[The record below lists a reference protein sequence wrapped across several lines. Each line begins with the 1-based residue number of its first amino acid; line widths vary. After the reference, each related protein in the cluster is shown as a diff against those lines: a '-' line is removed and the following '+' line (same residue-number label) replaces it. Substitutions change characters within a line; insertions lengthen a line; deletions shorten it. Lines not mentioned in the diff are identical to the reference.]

1 MTMKSFIL
9 IIASIL
15 TFMFPA
21 IPVSGSNG
29 SRAVRLFS
37 DPELITGLYT
47 CFCLDKDGMLWIG
60 SDTGLLRFDG
70 NSYDVYRHDDN
81 NPGSISDN
89 RILKILCDSHG
100 NLWVG
105 TANGLNRYNPD
116 TDTFSLITLPEK
128 AFDGYIIGL
137 TEQHDGTITFLVS
150 GVGLYVID
158 HSDDMPVAVRYL
170 PNTIGEKGF
179 SILTQSPD
187 KSLYLGC
194 HNGSLCI
201 ISPNGNAELR
211 KISSDY
217 ITGIVVENDSS
228 ILISAVNDIY
238 RYDPQTD
245 RLTALTIDS
254 RSKLPVNNIT
264 CGKDGTVYV
273 ATQGSGLW
281 KIRPGSNKV
290 EKDLSLYS
298 PLHNINH
305 LKIGATYIDPNDNL
319 WIGCNFYGVG
329 MVPSTPIP
337 FFYRGIRD
345 IVSTFSGGLNTL
357 AFVGSKLLVAISNG
371 TILILNPDGS
381 LSAKAIVPTG
391 NDATSIIEGS
401 DGSALVGVA
410 NDGIYR
416 LELST
421 GKMSL
426 MLPVE
431 GKFPGIHLCM
441 ATDGDI
447 FAGVHGIGL
456 LRYNP
461 SDKSVKWYYNEE
473 YLDRLTNNYI
483 ASLHR
488 SADNKIWIGLY
499 GGLACYDCKGD
510 SLMKIDQRDFLK
522 RTTSSFEDGP
532 DGSVYMATTL
542 GLIHYHPDKGVIR
555 TYSTEDGLS
564 NHEIRS
570 LTTDLNG
577 NLWLGTMH
585 GLSCMRHGSD
595 KIISYHGGYGLY
607 EKRYPYAVTSPLDG
621 TVYFGNDAGITSL
634 RPSSV
639 TTPDL
644 NNCNI
649 KVSALYVN
657 GSRVFASS
665 MSGDRPIIDGNPLSP
680 SALHLSHKDNTLMM
694 RLSTLDFRDASNVR
708 YKWQI
713 PQLGD
718 TWTRTKPGE
727 NTITLPTLEPG
738 DYTLRLKAC
747 ENNISS
753 DVTEIR
759 IHIASPWYT
768 SDIAKVLYLLVLIA
782 IIVLS
787 FTVMKKKREEK
798 INDAKIKF
806 FMDISHDIRS
816 PVTLILSP
824 LESLLK
830 QPLDP
835 EVTAKL
841 HTMRRNA
848 HRLLSLVNQL
858 LDLRKIEKGKMR
870 LKCSPTDM
878 RSFVGELVEMYES
891 QAETK
896 HISMEFKCDD
906 ELPKVSIDRDN
917 FDKILVNLIS
927 NAIKYTPDGGNIQVR
942 LCKADD
948 DEIGKCAEIQVIDSG
963 IGLDNKTLAH
973 IFDRFYR
980 ARENHGNSASVGFGI
995 GLDLCRRL
1003 VTLHGGTISA
1013 ANRSD
1018 GTKGSVFTV
1027 RIPLYE
1033 QDTIDNQAITI
1044 GEGNSHAQADNDNK
1058 HIAGSYIPNRDTPPA
1073 STRGKVRYSA
1083 SNRRILVE
1091 DDDAELREYI
1101 KDHLS
1106 GVYRVTTA
1114 SNGAEAMK
1122 MILDNVPDLVVSDV
1136 MMPEMDGLTLL
1147 KQLKSNSRTHHVP
1160 VILLSSKSDIADRM
1174 AGWNRGADG
1183 YIGKPFDIDELD
1195 MMIDNIID
1203 NRLKLKGKFS
1213 GVQDNDDKIATPEMK
1228 GNDEALMEKIMAII
1242 NTHINDPMLN
1252 VEKLGRE
1259 VGISRAHLHR
1269 KMKELIGMTPSDFI
1283 RNIRLRRACELLK
1296 KPDVDITQV
1305 AYTLGFTSQPHF
1317 STAFKRFTG
1326 VSPTEYR
1333 TMHVQG
1339 KSPEIPE
1346 LPEIPDMPS

>member
-1 MTMKSFIL
+1 MTMKSFII

-21 IPVSGSNG
+21 IPASGSNG

-116 TDTFSLITLPEK
+116 TDTFSHITLPEK

-137 TEQHDGTITFLVS
+137 IEQHDGTVTFLVS

-170 PNTIGEKGF
+170 PNTIGERGF
-179 SILTQSPD
+179 SILAKGSD

-194 HNGSLCI
+194 HNGSMCI
-201 ISPNGNAELR
+201 ISPNGNAEFR

-254 RSKLPVNNIT
+254 HSKLPVNNIT
-264 CGKDGTVYV
+264 CGKDGTVYF
-273 ATQGSGLW
+273 GS
-281 KIRPGSNKV
+281 
-290 EKDLSLYS
+290 
-298 PLHNINH
+298 
-305 LKIGATYIDPNDNL
+305 
-319 WIGCNFYGVG
+319 
-329 MVPSTPIP
+329 
-337 FFYRGIRD
+337 
-345 IVSTFSGGLNTL
+345 
-357 AFVGSKLLVAISNG
+357 
-371 TILILNPDGS
+371 
-381 LSAKAIVPTG
+381 
-391 NDATSIIEGS
+391 
-401 DGSALVGVA
+401 
-410 NDGIYR
+410 
-416 LELST
+416 
-421 GKMSL
+421 
-426 MLPVE
+426 
-431 GKFPGIHLCM
+431 
-441 ATDGDI
+441 
-447 FAGVHGIGL
+447 
-456 LRYNP
+456 
-461 SDKSVKWYYNEE
+461 
-473 YLDRLTNNYI
+473 
-483 ASLHR
+483 
-488 SADNKIWIGLY
+488 
-499 GGLACYDCKGD
+499 
-510 SLMKIDQRDFLK
+510 
-522 RTTSSFEDGP
+522 
-532 DGSVYMATTL
+532 
-542 GLIHYHPDKGVIR
+542 
-555 TYSTEDGLS
+555 
-564 NHEIRS
+564 
-570 LTTDLNG
+570 
-577 NLWLGTMH
+577 
-585 GLSCMRHGSD
+585 
-595 KIISYHGGYGLY
+595 
-607 EKRYPYAVTSPLDG
+607 
-621 TVYFGNDAGITSL
+621 DAGITSL

-644 NNCNI
+644 NNCNV

-657 GSRVFASS
+657 GSRIFASS

-727 NTITLPTLEPG
+727 NVITLPTLEPG
-738 DYTLRLKAC
+738 NYTLRLKAC

-768 SDIAKVLYLLVLIA
+768 SDIAKALYLLVLIA

-1027 RIPLYE
+1027 RIPLYV
-1033 QDTIDNQAITI
+1033 QNTIENQAITI
-1044 GEGNSHAQADNDNK
+1044 GGVIRTPKPTTTTNISPAPTFPTATLPRPPR
-1058 HIAGSYIPNRDTPPA
+1058 AARCATRRPTVAFSWWTTMPNCVNT
-1073 STRGKVRYSA
+1073 
-1083 SNRRILVE
+1083 
-1091 DDDAELREYI
+1091 
-1101 KDHLS
+1101 
-1106 GVYRVTTA
+1106 
-1114 SNGAEAMK
+1114 
-1122 MILDNVPDLVVSDV
+1122 
-1136 MMPEMDGLTLL
+1136 
-1147 KQLKSNSRTHHVP
+1147 
-1160 VILLSSKSDIADRM
+1160 SK
-1174 AGWNRGADG
+1174 
-1183 YIGKPFDIDELD
+1183 
-1195 MMIDNIID
+1195 
-1203 NRLKLKGKFS
+1203 
-1213 GVQDNDDKIATPEMK
+1213 T
-1228 GNDEALMEKIMAII
+1228 
-1242 NTHINDPMLN
+1242 
-1252 VEKLGRE
+1252 
-1259 VGISRAHLHR
+1259 ISRAS
-1269 KMKELIGMTPSDFI
+1269 I
-1283 RNIRLRRACELLK
+1283 
-1296 KPDVDITQV
+1296 
-1305 AYTLGFTSQPHF
+1305 
-1317 STAFKRFTG
+1317 
-1326 VSPTEYR
+1326 VSRQHPTEPR
-1333 TMHVQG
+1333 
-1339 KSPEIPE
+1339 P
-1346 LPEIPDMPS
+1346 